1 MTELVDLYPDVD
13 RMIGTRH
20 PLRVR
25 HVPDGVSVTS
35 GITFHVLE
43 QVLPDGTL
51 RPLAR
56 IDAVLY
62 ASRATPVL
70 SWQITAPAHEYR
82 MPHVW
87 MAVRGFTTEGDAID
101 ALWRLHGL
109 AEAGSLPVD
118 LRDVV

>member
-1 MTELVDLYPDVD
+1 MTDLADMYPDVD
-13 RMIGTRH
+13 RLVGMRH
-20 PLRVR
+20 PLRMR
-25 HVPDGVSVTS
+25 HVVE
-35 GITFHVLE
+35 GIPVRAGLTFHLLE
-43 QVLPDGTL
+43 QVLPDGTVHQ
-51 RPLAR
+51 LAR

-62 ASRATPVL
+62 ATRATPVL

-87 MAVRGFTTEGDAID
+87 MAVRAFTTEGDAID

-118 LRDVV
+118 LRNVV